1 MLNQTSPTM
10 QMTLKLPEIISADFC
25 QKNLKEKK
33 SIFLK
38 EKKDFH

>member
-38 EKKDFH
+38 GKKDFH